1 MKPKIYVETTVISYL
16 TALPST
22 DLIMTAHQ
30 QITRDWWKRRQRFD
44 LFISQ
49 AVLREVAAGNTEAA
63 TLRLAAVDGI
73 PVLTIG
79 TDTLGLAERFL
90 FRKVIPT
97 KAEVAA
103 VHIAVAVVN
112 GMDFLVIW
120 NCAHIANAAIRGKIE
135 ETCRDMGFEPPTIC
149 TPEEL
154 LEEST

>member
-22 DLIMTAHQ
+22 DLIMAAHQ

-90 FRKVIPT
+90 FRKVMPT
-97 KAEVAA
+97 KAEEDA

-112 GMDFLVIW
+112 GMDFLVTW

-135 ETCRDMGFEPPTIC
+135 ETCRDVGFEPPTIC

-154 LEEST
+154 LEEET